1 MPVEESMKIEM
12 GKIPIRIA
20 LDSPS
25 VGDVYRAK
33 GGRGE
38 TRFFAIVSIVG
49 NTAHALG
56 LNSSGD
62 IVSTTSYG
70 THVFASRDIVGRI
83 NGLTEMRL
91 EIEWEPV

>member
-1 MPVEESMKIEM
+1 MKINM
-12 GKIPIRIA
+12 GLIPIRIS
-20 LDSPS
+20 LDSPC

-38 TRFFAIVSIVG
+38 TKFFVIAAIVG

-56 LNSSGD
+56 LNREGD

-70 THVFASRDIVGRI
+70 THVFAGRDLIGRV
-83 NGLTEMRL
+83 TEMVDMNL
-91 EIEWEPV
+91 EIQWEPL